1 MDNSGEPN
9 IEWVVATTSTWLHEA
24 LLLKSVL
31 ESAGIEAMIPN
42 EYTLSVQPLYSN
54 MLGGA
59 QVLVRAEDKTRA
71 EELLQSVE
79 SQPEADPDS
88 A

>member
-1 MDNSGEPN
+1 
-9 IEWVVATTSTWLHEA
+9 
-24 LLLKSVL
+24 
-31 ESAGIEAMIPN
+31 MIPN